1 MLLALPMAFA
11 FTSCDDDNDLPDVTM
26 GITVSDAVQNG
37 DMIYVV
43 QGDTLK
49 IDGIEVKNN
58 EAGKNAAITSATYY
72 WDGVPQG
79 VSIISPYGFD
89 LITVQ
94 TTDEVQ
100 GTPLGNHQLV
110 INCPLLAEDKEV
122 ATAVLSYT
130 VKVVQSA
137 DDIPDGGQTAIV
149 STPTLRQDK

>member
-11 FTSCDDDNDLPDVTM
+11 FTSCDDESDLPDVTM
-26 GITVSDAVQNG
+26 SITVSDAVQNG
-37 DMIYVV
+37 DVIYVV
-43 QGDTLK
+43 QGDVLK
-49 IDGIEVKNN
+49 VDGIEVTNN

-79 VSIISPYGFD
+79 VSILPPYGFD
-89 LITVQ
+89 LITVK
-94 TTDEVQ
+94 TTDEVE

-122 ATAVLSYT
+122 ATAVLAYT
-130 VKVVQSA
+130 VTVVSSA
-137 DDIPDGGQTAIV
+137 DEIPDGGQAVIT